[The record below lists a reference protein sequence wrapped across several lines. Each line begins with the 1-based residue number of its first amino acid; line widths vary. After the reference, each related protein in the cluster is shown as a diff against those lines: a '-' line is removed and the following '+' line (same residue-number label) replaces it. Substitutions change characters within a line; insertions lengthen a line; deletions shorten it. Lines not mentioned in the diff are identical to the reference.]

1 MNKNG
6 FTLIELLIYI
16 AVLAFITTFLSLF
29 VFNLIGIQAKIRVA
43 KETLENSQRA
53 MEIMLWE
60 IEHAESI
67 YVSTSNFDTHPG
79 QLSIKTG
86 QNTPEGEESTYID
99 FYIDENERICVK
111 REGEAAE
118 VITPENIEITSLI
131 FNHLENGDSESVRIN
146 LSSTHKQPVK
156 EIYTPSINLIS
167 STGLRNE

>member
-29 VFNLIGIQAKIRVA
+29 VFNLIGTQTKIRID

-60 IEHAESI
+60 IEHAKSI

-79 QLSIKTG
+79 QLSIKTS

-99 FYIDENERICVK
+99 FYIDENERICIK
-111 REGEAAE
+111 REGMDAEA
-118 VITPENIEITSLI
+118 ITPENIKITSLI
-131 FNHLENGDSESVRIN
+131 FNHLENGDSKSIRIN
-146 LSSTHKQPVK
+146 LSSTHKQPIK

>member
-16 AVLAFITTFLSLF
+16 AMLAFITTFLSLF
-29 VFNLIGIQAKIRVA
+29 VFNLIGTQAKIRIS

-60 IEHAESI
+60 IEHAQSV

-79 QLSIKTG
+79 QLSIKTS
-86 QNTPEGEESTYID
+86 QNTPEGEETTYID

-111 REGEAAE
+111 REGIAAE
-118 VITPENIEITSLI
+118 AITPENIRIISLV
-131 FNHLENGDSESVRIN
+131 FSHLKNGDSESIRIN
-146 LSSTHKQPVK
+146 LSSTHKQPIK
-156 EIYTPSINLIS
+156 EIYAPSINLIS